1 MESNE
6 VDNKMGLLGL
16 REECMKSGGK
26 VQNRCSTDIGTDIG
40 TSLINRVSK
49 TL

>member
-6 VDNKMGLLGL
+6 VDNNMGLLGL
-16 REECMKSGGK
+16 REECMKSGGA
-26 VQNRCSTDIGTDIG
+26 VQNRCSTDIG